1 MTEAAEKD
9 VVLKV
14 GQEFPLPSVPAD
26 WRKIDEVQVFG
37 EIKHLDGVCDF
48 LRLAKAHGVTLHG
61 MDSNAVAYL
70 HNDTT
75 VDSARG

>member
-14 GQEFPLPSVPAD
+14 GQELPLPPVPTD
-26 WRKIDEVQVFG
+26 WRSIDEVQIFG
-37 EIKHLDGVCDF
+37 EIKHLDGVQNF

-61 MDSNAVAYL
+61 MDPNAVAYL